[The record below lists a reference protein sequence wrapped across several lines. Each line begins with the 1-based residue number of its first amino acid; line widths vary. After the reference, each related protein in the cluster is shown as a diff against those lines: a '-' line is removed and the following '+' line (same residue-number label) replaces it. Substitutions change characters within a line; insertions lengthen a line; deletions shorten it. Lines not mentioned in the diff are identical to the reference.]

1 LKEGKMAR
9 LVIPRLCTICLVT
22 LLVSSAIVAAYADAP
37 PDEVKRAAEKGLP
50 DFLGAIPKEYLDEYG
65 FRNVDELEKA
75 TLGEPYRVYTVIPQS
90 LEAYDKKTKLSSLL
104 YDIDL
109 WYFPVVVEGE
119 ARTILQVGLSEQ
131 QWKAKDLGGTSLAQA
146 LQSLEAQLPNLLK
159 NEDVSNGYTAKLV
172 RIYPQHQVF
181 VAVASD
187 EEEFVIPLLD
197 VEQWGMRP
205 NKLYAAE
212 EVMPKIAE
220 TVQQA
225 VQSSDEISGGRW
237 MTRALEK
244 EQIDRVV
251 VYTLVFLGVVLAAL
265 AGLLR
270 VRKAL

>member
-205 NKLYAAE
+205 NKLYAE